1 MSTTLREAV
10 ERRLQVLSDA
20 DVVRRL
26 WDRDTTLWGDD
37 AAASELRDRLGW
49 LTVFPQMRRDLDD
62 VTRFAEEVS
71 QEFDRVVLLGMGGSS
86 LAPEVM
92 WRTFGRNPR
101 FPPFQMLDSTAPEA
115 VMEVERGGDPG
126 RTLYVVASKSG
137 TTLETMSFF
146 RYFWRRSGG
155 RGDHFVAITD
165 GDTPLARLAAE
176 QRFRRVFLNPTDIGG
191 RYSALSLFG
200 LVPAALMGVDV
211 RKLLDRGEAMARSCG
226 PDVPPQ
232 LNPGAWLGAVMAE
245 AARAGR
251 DKLTLVLTPGIAGFG
266 LWVEQLVAES
276 TGKEGR
282 GIVPVGMEPL
292 RAPAHYVD
300 HRFFVVQSLGR
311 QLDPRLERWMHA
323 LGASGHPVAWAPLDD
338 PYDLGGEFFCW
349 EFATAVA
356 GAVLR
361 INPFDQPN
369 VAESKQ
375 ATRRVLAERRGFDPI
390 TQLRRH
396 DITDFLEGVSARDY
410 VAVLAYVAPSEEADE
425 RVAAF
430 ADALRDRL
438 AGVVTW
444 GYGPRYLHS
453 TGQLHKGGP
462 PTGHFVQILE
472 ELTADRPVPGEDHSF
487 GELLRAQALGDY
499 EALVARGRPVLRVT
513 DPESFLE
520 QV

>member
-1 MSTTLREAV
+1 MTNMLRDVVA
-10 ERRLQVLSDA
+10 RRLEAMADT
-20 DVVRRL
+20 DVVRRV
-26 WDRDTTLWGDD
+26 WGRDPTLWVDD
-37 AAASELRDRLGW
+37 AATPEVKDRLGW
-49 LTVFPQMRRDLDD
+49 LTLFTQMRRELDD
-62 VTRFAEEVS
+62 LTGFADEVRR
-71 QEFDRVVLLGMGGSS
+71 EFDRVVLLGMGGSS
-86 LAPEVM
+86 LAPEVL
-92 WRTFGRNPR
+92 WRSFGRNPS
-101 FPPFQMLDSTAPEA
+101 FPPFQVLDSTAPEA
-115 VMEVERGGDPG
+115 VVEVESGGDPG

-155 RGDHFVAITD
+155 NGDHFAAITD
-165 GDTPLARLAAE
+165 EDTPLARLGVE

-200 LVPAALMGVDV
+200 LVPAALMGIDV
-211 RKLLDRGEAMARSCG
+211 RKLLDRGEAMARRCG
-226 PDVPPQ
+226 PEVPPQ
-232 LNPGAWLGAVMAE
+232 HNPGAWLGALMGE

-251 DKLTLVLTPGIAGFG
+251 DKLTLVLTPGVASFG

-276 TGKEGR
+276 TGKDGT
-282 GIVPVGMEPL
+282 GIVPVVAEPP
-292 RAPAHYVD
+292 RAPVNYVD

-323 LGASGHPVAWAPLDD
+323 VAASGHPVAWAPLDD

-356 GAVLR
+356 GALLR
-361 INPFDQPN
+361 INPFDQPD

-375 ATRRVLAERRGFDPI
+375 ATKRVLTEGRGFDPVA
-390 TQLRRH
+390 QLRRH
-396 DITDFLEGVSARDY
+396 DIMAFLDGVSARDY
-410 VAVLAYVAPSEEADE
+410 VAVLAYLAPNEATDE

-430 ADALRDRL
+430 AAALRDRL

-453 TGQLHKGGP
+453 TGQLHKGGS
-462 PTGHFVQILE
+462 PTGHFVQLVDD
-472 ELTADRPVPGEDHSF
+472 TATDRPVPGEDYSF
-487 GELLRAQALGDY
+487 GELIRAQALGDY

-520 QV
+520 HV

>member
-1 MSTTLREAV
+1 MTQNLRDALA
-10 ERRLQVLSDA
+10 RRLEALSDA
-20 DVVRRL
+20 DVIRRV
-26 WDRDTTLWGDD
+26 WERDPTVWVDD
-37 AAASELRDRLGW
+37 PATPELKDRLGW
-49 LTVFPQMRRDLDD
+49 LSLFPQMRRDLHE
-62 VTRFAEEVS
+62 VTRFAEEVRE
-71 QEFDRVVLLGMGGSS
+71 EFDRVILLGMGGSS

-115 VMEVERGGDPG
+115 VIEVERGGDPG
-126 RTLYVVASKSG
+126 RTLYIVASKSG

-146 RYFWRRSGG
+146 RYFWRQSGG

-165 GDTPLARLAAE
+165 GDTPLARLGAE

-211 RKLLDRGEAMARSCG
+211 GKLLDRGEEMARRCG
-226 PDVPPQ
+226 PDVPVES
-232 LNPGAWLGAVMAE
+232 NPGAWLGALMAE
-245 AARAGR
+245 TAIAGR

-276 TGKEGR
+276 TGKGGK
-282 GIVPVGMEPL
+282 GIVPVVMEPP
-292 RAPAHYVD
+292 RAPGHYVD
-300 HRFFVVQSLGR
+300 HRLFVVQSLGR

-323 LGASGHPVAWAPLDD
+323 VARNGHPVAWAPLDD

-361 INPFDQPN
+361 INPFNQPD

-375 ATRRVLAERRGFDPI
+375 ATKRVLAERRGLDPVA
-390 TQLRRH
+390 QLRRH
-396 DITDFLEGVSARDY
+396 DITAFLEGVSARDY
-410 VAVLAYVAPSEEADE
+410 VAVLAYHAPSKEADE

-430 ADALRDRL
+430 AGALRDRL

-462 PTGHFVQILE
+462 PTGHFVQLVGD
-472 ELTADRPVPGEDHSF
+472 AAVDRPVPGEDYSF

-499 EALVARGRPVLRVT
+499 EALVARKRPVLRVT